1 MLDSDI
7 GNMILP
13 NVRFYDKE
21 QLNNFKTEQENR
33 PIYDMVTMVRIEIPG
48 NQYSIIDTLAG
59 EHHKRNYPK
68 EWARYQNES
77 TNDKISGTL
86 LSDWSI
92 LRASQVKELNHYHF
106 YTVEQVANSSDDQI
120 NKVTMIVG
128 MGGHAFREKARQYLK
143 VAKDSAVVEHQNE
156 ELQKRDAE
164 IESLKQ
170 QMAQLMAMVQ
180 QPETERKKPGPKP
193 KENSNEPANV

>member
-21 QLNNFKTEQENR
+21 QINNFKTEQENR

-48 NQYSIIDTLAG
+48 NQYSINDTIAG
-59 EHHKRNYPK
+59 EHHKKAYPAQ
-68 EWARYQNES
+68 WARYQNES
-77 TNDKISGTL
+77 TSDKVSGTL

-106 YTVEQVANSSDDQI
+106 YTVEQVANSSDEQVGKI
-120 NKVTMIVG
+120 TMIVG

-143 VAKDSAVVEHQNE
+143 VAKDNAIVQHQDE
-156 ELQKRDAE
+156 ELRKRDQE
-164 IESLKQ
+164 IEVLKQ
-170 QMAQLMAMVQ
+170 QMAELMSMNQ
-180 QPETERKKPGPKP
+180 ERKKPGPKP
-193 KENSNEPANV
+193 KTDEISEEKAA